1 MGTLLQYEIK
11 KIVNQRFVWVSF
23 VLSFLL
29 ILVTVCSHLIGSY
42 YVDGERIG
50 SNYEMFQID
59 REYQKALDGRPI
71 DEIMLK
77 EMQEAYGKV
86 PLDAEQYSLTEEY
99 QKYAR
104 PYSAIYNYVR
114 QTTGLSGMEALK
126 WVVSTENLHTKRLE
140 RQEQRWESFLLTDT
154 EKAYWKK
161 QEEKLENPI
170 IFQYAEGYSVL
181 FSAVYTIGLLALFVV
196 SVCLTGVFP
205 QEHVR
210 RTDQL
215 ILSSKHG
222 RREVYWAKF
231 LAGLLFS
238 LLMSLLF
245 ILIAFISVFILYGTE
260 GFDAAFQLIYAGYSG
275 PISIGEAVIIAYAIV
290 IVATVFMG
298 AFVMMLSEVLHSSVG
313 TLAIATGM
321 IVLPMLISM
330 PEGSRVLSQL
340 WSYIPSDFVGVWS
353 IFSVCTVEVFGNV
366 VLAWQIVPVIYTV
379 LTICFAFVTRQT
391 FVKYQVS
398 GR

>member
-1 MGTLLQYEIK
+1 MRRIFVYEFK
-11 KIVNQRFVWVSF
+11 KLVNRRIVWVSLI
-23 VLSFLL
+23 LSFFL
-29 ILVTVCSHLIGSY
+29 ILVTVCSPLIGSY
-42 YVDGERIG
+42 YVNGERIG

-71 DEIMLK
+71 DEVLLK

-86 PLDAEQYSLTEEY
+86 PLDVEQYSMTEEY

-126 WVVSTENLHTKRLE
+126 WVASTEDLHTKRLE

-154 EKAYWKK
+154 EKAYWRK

-196 SVCLTGVFP
+196 AVCLTGVFT

-231 LAGLLFS
+231 FAGLLFS

-245 ILIAFISVFILYGTE
+245 ILIALVAAFILYGTE
-260 GFDAAFQLIYAGYSG
+260 GFDVAFQLIYAGYSG
-275 PISIGEAVIIAYAIV
+275 PISIGEAVIIAYVMV

-330 PEGSRVLSQL
+330 PEESRLLSQL
-340 WSYIPSDFVGVWS
+340 WSYIPGDFVGVWS

-366 VLAWQIVPVIYTV
+366 VLAWQIVPLLYGV
-379 LTICFAFVTRQT
+379 LGLCFARIAKRVY
-391 FVKYQVS
+391 VKYQVS